1 MVYAVEVQ
9 DEFVASLQARINKE
23 NIPNI
28 TVIKGGEQ
36 SPNLPDNTIDLFIM
50 VDVYHEL
57 AFPKE
62 MLQSLHRALKPNGR
76 ILLLEYR
83 AEDPSIPIKELHKL
97 SAEQATK
104 ELGANGFRLVD
115 KKDFLPIQHYLLFAK
130 TGERNPST
138 KGN

>member
-1 MVYAVEVQ
+1 
-9 DEFVASLQARINKE
+9 
-23 NIPNI
+23 
-28 TVIKGGEQ
+28 VIKGGEQ

-97 SAEQATK
+97 SAAQATK
-104 ELGANGFRLVD
+104 ELGA
-115 KKDFLPIQHYLLFAK
+115 
-130 TGERNPST
+130 
-138 KGN
+138 